1 MDRDFESLNLEE
13 KKEANA
19 DHGGEEES
27 GWEENRQEADK
38 KTGRERGR
46 TRKQSVARKKE
57 LRFEK
62 GKEKEHWEWERRF

>member
-1 MDRDFESLNLEE
+1 MDRDFKPLNREE

-19 DHGGEEES
+19 DHGEEEES

-57 LRFEK
+57 LGFEE
-62 GKEKEHWEWERRF
+62 GKEKERWE